1 MKPHL
6 RVVCAIILKQNK
18 TLAVQRSEKMI
29 LPLKW
34 EFPGGKIEPHESE
47 VACIKRE
54 IQEELNIAIEV
65 GQRLTPAT
73 HEYPVFTIELIP
85 YVSTYKSGILT
96 LNEHSQKLWLEKSKL
111 ITLDWASADV
121 PIVKEY
127 VDLHPVSY
135 IETNEN

>member
-34 EFPGGKIEPHESE
+34 E

-73 HEYPVFTIELIP
+73 HEYPDFTIELIP

-121 PIVKEY
+121 PIVMEY

-135 IETNEN
+135 FDTIDN